1 MRAKAK
7 RLLMLALGWGFIVL
21 GILGLFL
28 PVLQGIL
35 FLLIGLIFLAKVS
48 PLARLARQKLR
59 KRYPRLAAKL
69 TEAEHHIAE
78 FARRCLERWQSR
90 R

>member
-1 MRAKAK
+1 MKAKAK

-48 PLARLARQKLR
+48 PLARLWRRKLS
-59 KRYPRLAAKL
+59 KRYPSFATKL
-69 TEAEHHIAE
+69 TEAEHRITE
-78 FARRCLERWQSR
+78 FARRHFKRWQSR

>member
-35 FLLIGLIFLAKVS
+35 FLAIGLFLLAKVS
-48 PLARLARQKLR
+48 PLARLWRQKLR
-59 KRYPRLAAKL
+59 RRYPKLATKL
-69 TEAEHHIAE
+69 DQAERRAAE
-78 FARRCLERWQSR
+78 FARRCLERWQAR